1 MKHPRQAHQSMLTEF
16 TVLVG
21 KAGIRQDAWPRPQGP
36 DMVGLEDG
44 MLWAFK
50 VENPQ
55 HEHNGRGAT
64 DEKREV
70 DIHAIVMA

>member
-1 MKHPRQAHQSMLTEF
+1 MRIEL

-21 KAGIRQDAWPRPQGP
+21 KAGIGQDAWPRPQAP

-64 DEKREV
+64 NEKREV
-70 DIHAIVMA
+70 DIHAVVMA